1 MVSIKENMQVIGD
14 FSMKIRNTETG
25 EVIDTFEEK
34 NIVVDQGKDLLL
46 RAFTVRDT
54 NDFVVNTIK
63 IGSDVGVGGTV
74 LAPTMPTV
82 ATTEADQTVL
92 YTVPV
97 DEFFIT
103 YPEPKKVNFFAT
115 INGAAVMA
123 LFPTQPNV
131 VYTSAGLYLLN
142 DKVFA
147 YKRFAGRTISNI
159 LSIDISWTITV
170 N

>member
-1 MVSIKENMQVIGD
+1 MSKLKDNMSVVGD
-14 FSMKIRNTETG
+14 FKMTLRNTLTG
-25 EVIDTFEEK
+25 EVVDTFEEK
-34 NIVVDQGKDLLL
+34 NIVVDQGKDFLL
-46 RAFTVRDT
+46 RAFTVKDT

-74 LAPTMPTV
+74 LVPTLPTET
-82 ATTEADQTVL
+82 TTEANQTVL
-92 YTVPV
+92 YTIPT

-103 YPEPKKVNFFAT
+103 YPAPKQVNFFAT

-123 LFPTQPNV
+123 LYPTQPNV

-159 LSIDISWTITV
+159 LSIDISWTITI